1 MVLYLYFLRNFFKQL
16 LYIIIF
22 NIFSLFTYYFNNK
35 LKSFLLFTQN
45 TFEKINITKME
56 INFENCANYCGWVKK
71 KASKV
76 MVGWQKRFF
85 RIIGGK
91 VILYSEK
98 ENDNNP
104 KGQIMI
110 SAINQAV
117 AIDKNQFQLALGNK
131 CFHLKTKE
139 PEKRD
144 EWVKVI
150 NFLVEYNAK
159 KQKEAPKLED
169 EALGDNIKG
178 KSNKINTLDKGT
190 LDLIRNAGF
199 GASEDMMLNDKL
211 IKAKGIDKLIN
222 ISKQEIK
229 SRIYSGF
236 LYKHHKTHDYFQKRW
251 FFLISSRPLKDK
263 LYEKDEMSLD
273 ENKYKKEWIKF
284 DQLFYFKYENEKEPS
299 GPIDGLDLSLSH
311 KIECSDKEGKYY
323 LILDVEDRVFEFY
336 SEIKGDRDLWFE
348 ALKNSRRTAKEIKN
362 SIKKHPRNIQRLES
376 ILEEGQNKLLEEL
389 EKEKMKTIGDYKE
402 M

>member
-1 MVLYLYFLRNFFKQL
+1 
-16 LYIIIF
+16 
-22 NIFSLFTYYFNNK
+22 
-35 LKSFLLFTQN
+35 
-45 TFEKINITKME
+45 ME
-56 INFENCANYCGWVKK
+56 INFENCSNYSGRVKK

-85 RIIGGK
+85 RIIQGK

-98 ENDNNP
+98 EDDDNP

-117 AIDKNQFQLALGNK
+117 AIDKNQFQLTLGTK

-150 NFLVEYNAK
+150 NFLVEYNAQNK
-159 KQKEAPKLED
+159 KQKEGSKLED
-169 EALGDNIKG
+169 EVPVEGSKG
-178 KSNKINTLDKGT
+178 KSNKINSLDKGT

-199 GASEDMMLNDKL
+199 GASEDMKLNDKL
-211 IKAKGIDKLIN
+211 IKSKGIDLIIN
-222 ISKQEIK
+222 VSKPEIK

-236 LYKHHKTHDYFQKRW
+236 LYKHHKAHDYFQKRW

-263 LYEKDEMSLD
+263 LYEKDDMSLEPSRYQKD
-273 ENKYKKEWIKF
+273 WIKF
-284 DQLFYFKYENEKEPS
+284 DKLFYFKYEKEKEPS

-311 KIECSDKEGKYY
+311 KIETVDKEGKYY

-348 ALKNSRRTAKEIKN
+348 ALKNSRRTAKEIKASVKGN
-362 SIKKHPRNIQRLES
+362 PRNVQRLCN
-376 ILEEGQNKLLEEL
+376 ILEEGQNKLIDEL
-389 EKEKMKTIGDYKE
+389 EKEKLKTIGDYKE